1 MDLFPFPLLVGD
13 IGGTNARFALIVEP
27 GAAISDHE
35 HRGTHDFPDLQ
46 SAIADVLPHL
56 PARPRSAVVCA
67 AGPVEGHHVTMTN
80 ANWLIDGDRVAA
92 ALGLEQGIILNDF
105 EAQALSLPVIRRE
118 WMHEIGSPGDRGR
131 SDGRPGRDRPV
142 GDKPGARFVLG
153 PGTGLGAAALLEVGG
168 RHFALASEAGHVDF
182 GPVGDAEM
190 AIWPHL
196 EAGPHGRIS
205 AETVL
210 SGPGLARLHR
220 ARLAALGRPAPLID
234 QSAIVERAKAD
245 PGGEEGD
252 TARLFWSLAARYA
265 GNMAITF
272 LATGGVTFCGGVLPR
287 LIGLLDAAA
296 FRARF
301 EDRAPFDAVLRDVP
315 TAVVTIDDTVLHGL
329 AALAA
334 EPGRYA
340 LDFERRCWC

>member
-1 MDLFPFPLLVGD
+1 MASFPFPLLVGD
-13 IGGTNARFALIVEP
+13 IGGTNARFALVAEP
-27 GAAISDHE
+27 GAEMSDHE
-35 HRGTHDFPDLQ
+35 HRGTPHFPALQ
-46 SAIADVLPHL
+46 SASADVVRHL

-67 AGPVEGHHVTMTN
+67 AGPVEGRHVNMTN
-80 ANWLIDGDRVAA
+80 AHWMIDGDAVAA
-92 ALGLEQGIILNDF
+92 ALDLEQGLVLNDF
-105 EAQALSLPVIRRE
+105 EAQALSLPVVRPEWLHPIGGHETGRR
-118 WMHEIGSPGDRGR
+118 
-131 SDGRPGRDRPV
+131 V
-142 GDKPGARFVLG
+142 GDTPGARFVLG

-168 RHFALASEAGHVDF
+168 RHFALASEAGHIDF
-182 GPVGDAEM
+182 GPVGPAEM

-196 EAGPHGRIS
+196 ETGPHGRIS

-220 ARLAALGRPAPLID
+220 ARLLSIGEPAPGID
-234 QSAIVERAKAD
+234 QSAVVERAKAD
-245 PGGEEGD
+245 PHGAEAD
-252 TARLFWSLAARYA
+252 TVRLFWSLAARYA

-287 LIGLLDAAA
+287 LVGLLDAEA

-301 EDRAPFDAVLRDVP
+301 EDRAPFDKVLRNVP
-315 TAVVTIDDTVLHGL
+315 TNVVTADDTVLHGL

-340 LDFERRCWC
+340 LDYERRCWR